1 MPEESANDSPEP
13 SGDPSGG
20 FTVAE
25 LVSDS
30 VRLQEEQRGSRSV
43 IGSALLISAATFL
56 SRFLGLA
63 RDILMAALF
72 GFSAGMDAFFL
83 AFTIPNLFRKLF
95 GEGALASATIPVL
108 TRYRITNDKAS
119 TRRYLGTLSTILFL
133 GLGGVTVLIL
143 GAAWLIPSDLF
154 GDATKYETFRMFLT
168 VLLPYVVFICLAA
181 LQSGA
186 LNCYNRFGIPAL
198 MPALANLMWI
208 GVLVYLFY
216 AGLDVSAGILV
227 MAVGV
232 LTTGMIQW
240 GAQLPA
246 MSKLKLL
253 AKPQLKLSDK
263 GVRDTFKA
271 MAPML
276 FALAVFQ
283 VNVFLDQV
291 LAEMLVEGDG
301 AVSSYSFASRLF
313 QFPLG
318 LVGVALSTA
327 MFPLMSRFAA
337 SKELEKLTAS
347 LLNSARLLLFISL
360 PAAFGLAALAYPI
373 TELLYGG
380 ANSTPEM
387 LQRSARVVML
397 LAVSLP
403 IVSLISLLTKS
414 CYAMRDY
421 KTPTRI
427 ALMAVAVNIIAN
439 VILLQTDLKEAGL
452 ALGTAISGTLNLAL
466 LIFALRKKLSGT
478 ILESMR
484 AAAIPQTSERMAQPM
499 SPSRVKAIPFSVA
512 RSFVVAA
519 LMSAAAL
526 LVERALYGQWGIPG
540 RWSRMLSTLSGV
552 GTGVAVYVSLS
563 MLMKAPEV
571 GQVLSLRKRR
581 KK

>member
-1 MPEESANDSPEP
+1 MPEEPAQSGPEK
-13 SGDPSGG
+13 SGDVDGG

-43 IGSALLISAATFL
+43 IGSALLISAATFI

-83 AFTIPNLFRKLF
+83 AFTVPNLFRKLF

-108 TRYRITNDKAS
+108 TRYKLINDKAAA
-119 TRRYLGTLSTILFL
+119 RRFLGTLSTILFL
-133 GLGGVTVLIL
+133 GLGGVTVVII
-143 GAAWLIPSDLF
+143 GAAWLVPTDLF
-154 GDATKYETFRMFLT
+154 GDPDKYETFRLFLT
-168 VLLPYVVFICLAA
+168 ILLPYVIFICLAA

-186 LNCYNRFGIPAL
+186 LNCHNRFGIPAL
-198 MPALANLMWI
+198 MPALANLIWI
-208 GVLVYLFY
+208 GMLVYLLY
-216 AGLDVSAGILV
+216 AGLDTSTGLVV

-232 LTTGMIQW
+232 LTTGLIQW
-240 GAQLPA
+240 GGQLPSMA
-246 MSKLKLL
+246 KLKLL
-253 AKPQLKLSDK
+253 AKPQLNLSDK

-283 VNVFLDQV
+283 INVFLDQV
-291 LAEMLVEGDG
+291 LAEVLVEGDG
-301 AVSSYSFASRLF
+301 AVSSYSYASRLF

-337 SKELEKLTAS
+337 SQELEKLTAS

-360 PAAFGLAALAYPI
+360 PAAFGLAALSYPI
-373 TELLYGG
+373 TDLLYGG

-387 LQRSARVVML
+387 LERSAFVVML

-403 IVSLISLLTKS
+403 IVILISLLTKS

-427 ALMAVAVNIIAN
+427 ALLAVAVNIVAN
-439 VILLQTDLKEAGL
+439 VVLLQTPLKEAGL
-452 ALGTAISGTLNLAL
+452 ALGTGISGVLNLAL
-466 LIFALRKKLSGT
+466 LIVALRKKLRGT

-512 RSFVVAA
+512 RSFLIAA
-519 LMSAAAL
+519 LMGAAAFFA
-526 LVERALYGQWGIPG
+526 ESAIYGQWGISG
-540 RWSRMLSTLSGV
+540 RTSRMLSVLSGV
-552 GTGVAVYVSLS
+552 GVGVALYASLS
-563 MLMKAPEV
+563 LLLKAPEV
-571 GQVLSLRKRR
+571 AQVLSLRKRR
-581 KK
+581 K